1 MNEDR
6 SEKRGFPPAGRLVL
20 VMIVAL
26 LVAGTGMIL
35 IPRDSG
41 NPAPVPFSEMAREA
55 ALHDAL
61 SLRET
66 AAGLAGAAPKAPEGA
81 TVDDAVTLLTTHARA
96 LLDPVGSPGSSP
108 SLPASSASPPATE
121 SPTTRSTFA
130 SSLVASARQRLAD
143 AREADGGMARLLAAI
158 GTSQLIESERL
169 AAALKVT
176 LPDPPASGKGTPGAA
191 AWTCPS
197 GSASPSPISDAG
209 SDARADSRSGDASL
223 AAVVRSQQ
231 EAVYAYQVAMKRL
244 DGPQSAQAA
253 KNLQSHQSLLRQAE
267 DLARA
272 ACADSPASEPGYR
285 LPQDF
290 TANPAGSLAAV
301 EAAALPVFGDAVAF
315 SSGTSRQWAMDGLL
329 AAARRTVQWGGTLPA
344 FPGMN
349 LDAGSLPPLPAAGTA
364 TPQATTAG

>member
-6 SEKRGFPPAGRLVL
+6 SKKRGFPPAGRVVL

-41 NPAPVPFSEMAREA
+41 NPAPVPFSETAREA

-130 SSLVASARQRLAD
+130 SSLAASARQRLAD

-158 GTSQLIESERL
+158 GTSQLMESERL
-169 AAALKVT
+169 AAAWKVT
-176 LPDPPASGKGTPGAA
+176 LPDPPASGKGTPGATA
-191 AWTCPS
+191 STCPS
-197 GSASPSPISDAG
+197 GNASPSPI

-223 AAVVRSQQ
+223 AAIVRSQQ

-285 LPQDF
+285 LPQEF

-329 AAARRTVQWGGTLPA
+329 SAARRTVQWGGTLPA